1 MRVISIFIV
10 LLISAPVHAGGD
22 YFPIHITGFESDGN
36 EFKFSAIISSERKWM
51 EKECKEIYVSGEYD
65 TLKWITH
72 KNPMKKTNHMEAID
86 YLSKSASSKEK
97 IYFGYIGSGLHKI
110 SQCTYVSKGLI
121 FSNNTKK
128 YVLSVHG
135 SI

>member
-10 LLISAPVHAGGD
+10 LLFSASVYAGGD
-22 YFPIHITGFESDGN
+22 YFPIHIIKFSNDGD
-36 EFKFSAIISSERKWM
+36 EFKFSATVSNDRKWM
-51 EKECKEIYVSGEYD
+51 EKECKEIFVSGEYD

-72 KNPMKKTNHMEAID
+72 NNPMDKTNHMQAID
-86 YLSKSASSKEK
+86 YLSKSASSQEK
-97 IYFGYIGSGLHKI
+97 IYFGYIGSGLHKV

-121 FSNNTKK
+121 FSNHTKT
-128 YVLSVHG
+128 YVMSVHD